1 MNFHLSYV
9 FTCYSV
15 NNVKGVWGFLGFE
28 LYIIKRFD
36 ALDNYAITPDL
47 DINGLLDRNAVQFLI
62 LKEARYFYTYA
73 GKFCYSK
80 LVFETLNDKLADTG
94 YSVANY
100 VQMARAGEGYA

>member
-1 MNFHLSYV
+1 MLQMSWDIFLKTTLS
-9 FTCYSV
+9 FKSIP
-15 NNVKGVWGFLGFE
+15 FL
-28 LYIIKRFD
+28 
-36 ALDNYAITPDL
+36 
-47 DINGLLDRNAVQFLI
+47 AVQF